1 MSWFSELYDLYEK
14 NEEKIGRVEYKTRQG
29 KKGPEQV
36 PLVLLPIFHTTV
48 AAQITVDID
57 SEGNILGASR
67 VPDEDKM
74 TIIPVTETSGIRT
87 SGVEAHPFC
96 DNLKYLAADYARYV
110 KNEKKDFSKNHKLYI
125 EGLKSWHLSEYTHP
139 KVDALYAYLS
149 KGTLMADLVEEGV
162 LITDEKGVLLEKE
175 KIQIVS
181 QADAFVRF
189 RIIEKADLSQDIL
202 NDPSG
207 RYFSECWLDGTLQ
220 KSYIKYHRSRLTQ
233 TDFCYLTGENVPVS
247 YLQPKKIRNEGDG
260 AKLISSNDED
270 NYTFKGRFTDKTEA
284 FAIGYETSQKAHNA
298 LKWIIRKQGYSWDDL
313 CIVIWESNL
322 EPIPDWGAD
331 TDKIEE
337 AYQEAQESEYEGWG
351 EEEEQEEK
359 EYETGAAAAARFKAA
374 MRGYGENLKT
384 DSKVMILAFDAATT
398 GRLAMVENKEFAAS
412 RYVDNI
418 KYWHDSCRWLQSKYK
433 DGHNFRYFG
442 MAGVKDIAEALY
454 GTEQKGIISLGGNTR
469 MYAEV
474 CKRLLPCISERRRVP
489 RDIVNA
495 AVQKASSPVSY
506 DNRYNW
512 EKVLSIACAL
522 VKKQKMEVEKEE
534 WKVSLN
540 EESRNRDYLYGRLL
554 AMADRIE
561 YRTFDRDE
569 DGKRVTN
576 AKRYMNAFAQHP
588 YQTWKVLEERIQPYL
603 QKLDIKERNSYNKT
617 LDEIYELFDEKEF
630 TNNDRLEGLYLLG
643 YHSQSYE
650 LKYRPKKAEEEKE

>member
-220 KSYIKYHRSRLTQ
+220 KLYQ
-233 TDFCYLTGENVPVS
+233 VS
-247 YLQPKKIRNEGDG
+247 PFQIN
-260 AKLISSNDED
+260 
-270 NYTFKGRFTDKTEA
+270 
-284 FAIGYETSQKAHNA
+284 
-298 LKWIIRKQGYSWDDL
+298 
-313 CIVIWESNL
+313 
-322 EPIPDWGAD
+322 
-331 TDKIEE
+331 
-337 AYQEAQESEYEGWG
+337 
-351 EEEEQEEK
+351 
-359 EYETGAAAAARFKAA
+359 
-374 MRGYGENLKT
+374 
-384 DSKVMILAFDAATT
+384 
-398 GRLAMVENKEFAAS
+398 
-412 RYVDNI
+412 
-418 KYWHDSCRWLQSKYK
+418 
-433 DGHNFRYFG
+433 
-442 MAGVKDIAEALY
+442 
-454 GTEQKGIISLGGNTR
+454 
-469 MYAEV
+469 
-474 CKRLLPCISERRRVP
+474 
-489 RDIVNA
+489 
-495 AVQKASSPVSY
+495 
-506 DNRYNW
+506 
-512 EKVLSIACAL
+512 
-522 VKKQKMEVEKEE
+522 
-534 WKVSLN
+534 
-540 EESRNRDYLYGRLL
+540 
-554 AMADRIE
+554 ADR
-561 YRTFDRDE
+561 F
-569 DGKRVTN
+569 
-576 AKRYMNAFAQHP
+576 
-588 YQTWKVLEERIQPYL
+588 LL
-603 QKLDIKERNSYNKT
+603 SYWRECSGI
-617 LDEIYELFDEKEF
+617 L
-630 TNNDRLEGLYLLG
+630 
-643 YHSQSYE
+643 SS
-650 LKYRPKKAEEEKE
+650 A